1 MAGPAPVM
9 LFHAIG
15 ASTIS
20 KQPPSPKRTTRGIS
34 NYALYSEAQSADDP
48 EFIHIEDIKS
58 RARLFDWTINI
69 HVHPRMYQLIY
80 VRTGHVRIHIDGAER
95 IEQAPCVITIPQSV
109 VHGFEFGRDDTNGS
123 VITVSQLVL
132 LDEQFQRDFPFGE
145 EMLRTPQIVS
155 LRHHPDDTRFIERI
169 IEQLNE
175 EYRADRTGRKQMFE
189 WLLYSLLLK
198 VGRRIDA
205 SRQDREEDHYE
216 RLYRQLV
223 QLVEQHYR
231 EHQPATYY
239 AQQLHTTTTSLN
251 RACAAVA
258 GKNVSELLHDR
269 LTLEAQRMLI
279 YSSVPVS
286 LIAYDLGFAD
296 PAYFSRFFK
305 RRTGTSPSQFRDLR
319 DRG

>member
-1 MAGPAPVM
+1 M
-9 LFHAIG
+9 
-15 ASTIS
+15 
-20 KQPPSPKRTTRGIS
+20 KTTAVNPRSSRGIS

-48 EFIHIEDIKS
+48 EFIHIEDIRS

-80 VRTGHVRIHIDGAER
+80 VRTGHVRIHIDGEEFT
-95 IEQAPCVITIPQSV
+95 EQAPCIITIPPSV
-109 VHGFEFGRDDTNGS
+109 VHGFEFGRENTDGS

-132 LDEQFQRDFPFGE
+132 LDEQFQRDFPFGDE
-145 EMLRTPQIVS
+145 LLRKAQVLS
-155 LRHHPDDTRFIERI
+155 LRQHPDDTHFIEQI
-169 IEQLNE
+169 ITQMEE
-175 EYRADRTGRKQMFE
+175 EYRDNRTGKKQMFE

-198 VGRRIDA
+198 VGRRVHA
-205 SRQDREEDHYE
+205 SHRPRDEDHYE

-223 QLVEQHYR
+223 QRVEHHYR
-231 EHQPATYY
+231 EHKPATFY
-239 AQQLHTTTTSLN
+239 AEQLHTTTTSLN
-251 RACAAVA
+251 RACASVS

-305 RRTGTSPSQFRDLR
+305 RRTGVSPSNFRELR